1 MLDIRLAKGFIR
13 LYQDGWN
20 DYNFLTTFLV
30 LVFDEHGERH
40 VLGEIKIGFVDQT
53 TSTDTYDCL
62 RKRIKEEGEI
72 TALEKNYFSLGQDL
86 EYYQRIS
93 KLPSPLK
100 EEVLDAL
107 NDMVHDHQFLDLAMN
122 EEVFGTS
129 LLREVALSTI
139 KGQFARVLA
148 GGAIL
153 TDFDFAFRYARD
165 AEMSDIDL
173 SFNVIASSTPST
185 NIHAI
190 IGTNGVGK
198 TTILNKMIAS
208 IVDKNS
214 DKGGFSAK
222 DDRTRQMRK
231 IASDYFSSLV
241 SVSFS
246 AFDAFTPPAEQA
258 DPSKGTCYYYIGLKD
273 KDKPE
278 TPRSSDDL
286 RADCSNAL
294 FHCFHDPGKLK
305 RWKAAIS
312 TLRSDVNFAK
322 TAAGELEA
330 LEDDLHS
337 PALQD
342 ETNFESK
349 KEDFDKKASAILEK
363 MSTGHTIVLLTITML
378 VLRVEEKTLVLI
390 DEPESHLHPPLLSA
404 FIRAT
409 SDLLHNRNGVA
420 IIATHSPVVLQ
431 EVPKSCV
438 WKLKRSGTATGRYRP
453 DIETFGENVG
463 SLTSEVFGLE
473 VEKSGFY
480 DLLTKS
486 VHAGGDFTSI
496 LEKYN
501 QQLGSEG
508 RIILKILL
516 AEHDDNN
523 DHD

>member
-13 LYQDGWN
+13 IFQENWN
-20 DYNFLTTFLV
+20 DYNFLTTFYV
-30 LVFDEHGERH
+30 TVREESSEIHE
-40 VLGEIKIGFVDQT
+40 LGRVKIGFVGQT
-53 TSTDTYDCL
+53 TSTSTFACL
-62 RKRIKEEGEI
+62 EKHIREEGEI
-72 TALEKNYFSLGQDL
+72 TALKNNCFSLGQSL
-86 EYYQRIS
+86 EYYQAIS

-100 EEVLDAL
+100 EEVLVAL

-129 LLREVALSTI
+129 LLRTVTLSTI
-139 KGQFARVLA
+139 KGQFARVLR

-198 TTILNKMIAS
+198 TTILNKMTAS
-208 IVDKNS
+208 IVAKNS
-214 DKGGFSAK
+214 GKGVFYFK
-222 DDRTRQMRK
+222 DDDYLGMQPITN
-231 IASDYFSSLV
+231 DYFSSLV

-246 AFDAFTPPAEQA
+246 AFDSFTPPAEQA

-273 KDKPE
+273 KAKPD

-286 RADCSNAL
+286 RADCSEAL
-294 FHCFHDPGKLK
+294 FHCFHDQKKLE

-312 TLRSDVNFAK
+312 TLLSDVIFADM
-322 TAAGELEA
+322 AAGELEA
-330 LEDDLHS
+330 LEDISHS
-337 PALQD
+337 YFLQD
-342 ETNFESK
+342 DTDLGHFQEYFLKRAFAT
-349 KEDFDKKASAILEK
+349 LEK

-438 WKLKRSGTATGRYRP
+438 WKLKRSGTITGRYRP

-486 VHAGGDFTSI
+486 VDKGGDFNSI
-496 LEKYN
+496 LEEYD
-501 QQLGSEG
+501 QQLGNEG
-508 RIILKILL
+508 RIILRILL
-516 AEHDDNN
+516 AERDNNN